1 MLNKSENSRD
11 RKLIII
17 ECKVAVSERELEKQ
31 SDLALEQIKEK
42 YIQGVKGKYKTVT
55 DICIYGISF
64 YKKQCFVKSETIS
77 L

>member
-1 MLNKSENSRD
+1 MEK
-11 RKLIII
+11 KL
-17 ECKVAVSERELEKQ
+17 KQ
-31 SDLALEQIKEK
+31 YQDIKKELEQIKEK